1 MATNMDPGLRK
12 ESARF
17 DEILE
22 KTAERHERDQQ
33 DGPSN
38 GQAAAVPLDEPGLTP
53 QAISIVEYEEPT
65 FWCTLNCELGMSLY
79 CRYK

>member
-1 MATNMDPGLRK
+1 MDPGLRK
-12 ESARF
+12 EAEHF
-17 DEILE
+17 EKIME

-38 GQAAAVPLDEPGLTP
+38 GQAAATAPLDEPGPGLTP